1 MTRTSK
7 RLALLCAV
15 VMVMSMLVGA
25 AQATDPVVIKLTD
38 LRVGDVILP
47 YVTIDIDAP
56 YLIDGKKLNVYYYVF
71 YDKGSDSNIY
81 NDLIPVENDERLML
95 FRTRT
100 VAKIE
105 TLNGEMVS
113 LHLAEEVKEVP
124 DDGPAEPAA
133 APVVI
138 ATETGNMSSPVLSR
152 AVTLRDASGK
162 VIGSLAAGA
171 KISPVQIAEGL
182 VRLSNGGYITLADW
196 LAALGN

>member
-1 MTRTSK
+1 MKRTSK

-15 VMVMSMLVGA
+15 VMMLTMLVGA
-25 AQATDPVVIKLTD
+25 AQATAPVVCNLTD

-56 YLIDGKKLNVYYYVF
+56 YLSNGTRLDVYYYAV

-81 NDLIPVENDERLML
+81 DNIISVEYEDRLML
-95 FRTRT
+95 FTTRT

-105 TLNGEMVS
+105 TLNGKVAL
-113 LHLAEEVKEVP
+113 LHLAEKVIEVP
-124 DDGPAEPAA
+124 DDGPVEPAA

-171 KISPVQIAEGL
+171 GISPVQIAEGL

-196 LAALGN
+196 LAVLGN